1 LPIELG
7 FLNRSFHDAQF
18 PWLPTPEASVTMSHN
33 WLGGWEMAEGDGD
46 EKASASTPTVFVSYA
61 SQDVAVANT
70 IVEALERRGVRCW
83 IAPRDVTPGASYAG
97 QIIHAIDAAKAS
109 VLILSQD
116 AASSPHVL
124 REVERSA
131 SKRHPIVSLRI
142 DQTPLPADFEY
153 FLNAS
158 HWLDASPGDIGRA
171 LPKLVAAVQA
181 ALNAPAAVPA
191 GAPTS
196 HTPAPAVS
204 GRSSN
209 RTAILVASVIGLGL
223 VAFAVDRLWLSSHR
237 AAATPASAVAV
248 SAPIPGPAAPI
259 PGPAAPTIPEKSV
272 AVLPFADTSEKK
284 DQEYFSDG
292 LSEELIDLLGRVP
305 GLRVPARTSSF
316 YFKGKQATLA
326 EIAKA
331 LSVTHVLE
339 GSVRKSGRQLRVTAE
354 LVRVA
359 DDSRIWSETFD
370 RKLDDVFKVQDD
382 IAGAVVKA
390 LKISLLAR
398 QEVYSTP
405 TANSEAYTMYLK
417 GKSTMRGGTEED
429 FIGAQ
434 SYFERTV
441 AIDPGFAPGWAAVGD
456 LRSDLYGSYRV
467 PRRYQEV
474 APSAHAEVSRAL
486 ELDPNLPEAH
496 LALGR
501 IAFMID
507 LDWDT
512 ATRELS
518 RTLELAPGNAIAWR
532 FRSYLAGTLG
542 DAEQQRFFAE
552 RAIANDPLDYWNYFA
567 AGLAGYTGGRLV
579 EGEQSLRRAIEL
591 NDRAGVLHAFLA
603 RLLVTSGKPDQAL
616 DELKRET
623 APAWRA
629 LAKPLA
635 LDALGRRKEADEALA
650 GAQALYA
657 DTYASQIA
665 LVYAARNDPENALKW
680 LERSYR
686 QHDSS
691 PIFLRHDPLLRS
703 LEGNP
708 GYKAF
713 LHKMKLPQ

>member
-1 LPIELG
+1 VIQPSKG
-7 FLNRSFHDAQF
+7 VFL
-18 PWLPTPEASVTMSHN
+18 
-33 WLGGWEMAEGDGD
+33 
-46 EKASASTPTVFVSYA
+46 SYA
-61 SQDVAVANT
+61 SEDAGMAER
-70 IVEALERRGVRCW
+70 ICEALHVAGIEVWFDQSELRGGDAWDQKIRQQ
-83 IAPRDVTPGASYAG
+83 IRDCALFVP
-97 QIIHAIDAAKAS
+97 II
-109 VLILSQD
+109 
-116 AASSPHVL
+116 
-124 REVERSA
+124 SA
-131 SKRHPIVSLRI
+131 HTQARP
-142 DQTPLPADFEY
+142 EGY
-153 FLNAS
+153 FRLE
-158 HWLDASPGDIGRA
+158 W
-171 LPKLVAAVQA
+171 KL
-181 ALNAPAAVPA
+181 
-191 GAPTS
+191 
-196 HTPAPAVS
+196 
-204 GRSSN
+204 
-209 RTAILVASVIGLGL
+209 
-223 VAFAVDRLWLSSHR
+223 AVDRSHLMAAEKAFLVPVVVDATTEPEALVPTQFRDVQWTRIRTGEVPAAFVDRIAALLNQPVAPYVGSPERGVSRAPARRRPIVLTALLVTALVALVIAAAIRGGWLSQR
-237 AAATPASAVAV
+237 PVPKDAGTASAPVATTPSAV
-248 SAPIPGPAAPI
+248 S
-259 PGPAAPTIPEKSV
+259 EKSV

-339 GSVRKSGRQLRVTAE
+339 GSVRKSGQQLRITAE

-359 DDSRIWSETFD
+359 DDTRIWSETFD

-390 LKISLLAR
+390 LKISLLAG

-429 FIGAQ
+429 FLGAQ

-441 AIDPGFAPGWAAVGD
+441 AIDPTFAPGWAASGD

-474 APSAHAEVSRAL
+474 APTAHAEVSRGL

-518 RTLELAPGNAIAWR
+518 RTLELAPGNATAWR
-532 FRSYLAGTLG
+532 FRSYLAANLG
-542 DAEQQRFFAE
+542 DTEQQRFFAE

-603 RLLVTSGKPDQAL
+603 RLLVASGKPDQAL
-616 DELKRET
+616 DQVKRET

-629 LAKPLA
+629 LAEPLA

-650 GAQALYA
+650 SAQALYA

-665 LVYAARNDPENALKW
+665 LVYARRNDPENALKW

-691 PIFLRHDPLLRS
+691 PIFLRHDPMLKS

-708 GYKAF
+708 SYKAL

>member
-1 LPIELG
+1 
-7 FLNRSFHDAQF
+7 
-18 PWLPTPEASVTMSHN
+18 
-33 WLGGWEMAEGDGD
+33 MAEGDGD
-46 EKASASTPTVFVSYA
+46 AKASASTPMVFISYA

-70 IVEALERRGVRCW
+70 VVEGLERHGVRCW

-116 AASSPHVL
+116 AGSSPHVL

-142 DQTPLPADFEY
+142 DQAPLPADFEY
-153 FLNAS
+153 FLNTS
-158 HWLDASPGDIGRA
+158 HWLDTSPGDIGRA
-171 LPKLVAAVQA
+171 LPKLVAAIQSA
-181 ALNAPAAVPA
+181 PNAPAAVPA

-204 GRSSN
+204 GRSPK
-209 RTAILVASVIGLGL
+209 RAAIVVASVIGLGL
-223 VAFAVDRLWLSSHR
+223 VAFAVDRLWLSTHR

-248 SAPIPGPAAPI
+248 SAPT
-259 PGPAAPTIPEKSV
+259 PAAPTIADKSV

-339 GSVRKSGRQLRVTAE
+339 GSVRKSGQRLRITAE

-359 DDSRIWSETFD
+359 DDTRIWSETFD

-382 IAGAVVKA
+382 IAGAVVRA
-390 LKISLLAR
+390 LKISLLTG

-417 GKSTMRGGTEED
+417 GKFTMRGGTAED

-441 AIDPGFAPGWAAVGD
+441 AIDPAFAPGWAASGD
-456 LRSDLYGSYRV
+456 LRSDLYGSYRI
-467 PRRYQEV
+467 PQRYQEV

-507 LDWDT
+507 LDWNT

-518 RTLELAPGNAIAWR
+518 RTLELAPGNAVAWR
-532 FRSYLAGTLG
+532 FRSYLAANLG
-542 DAEQQRFFAE
+542 DTEQQRFFAE
-552 RAIANDPLDYWNYFA
+552 RAIANDPLDYWNHFA

-603 RLLVTSGKPDQAL
+603 RLLVASGKPDQAL

-635 LDALGRRKEADEALA
+635 LDALGRRKEADEVLA
-650 GAQALYA
+650 NAQALYA

-686 QHDSS
+686 QHDIS
-691 PIFLRHDPLLRS
+691 PIFLRHDPLLKS

-708 GYKAF
+708 SYKAF
-713 LHKMKLPQ
+713 LLKMKLPH